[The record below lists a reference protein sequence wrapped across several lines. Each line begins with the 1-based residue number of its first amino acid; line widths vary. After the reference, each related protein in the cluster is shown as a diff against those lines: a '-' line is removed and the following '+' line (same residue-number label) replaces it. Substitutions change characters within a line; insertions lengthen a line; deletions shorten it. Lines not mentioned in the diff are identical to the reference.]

1 LGEWGRG
8 LIVAGFNLGFKD
20 EREDPS
26 VRCLLSSL
34 TPFASNE
41 ICFDLR
47 LPVILSLVREAD
59 HRDRYAHGVF

>member
-20 EREDPS
+20 EREDTS

-59 HRDRYAHGVF
+59 HRDRYTHGVF